1 MSSMVRTLAMPAAL
15 VVVAVAGATAYIVT
29 RPPAGGPTTQPQA
42 TLAVVPA
49 PSAAPAAIAAKTAPE
64 PPPAPAFVPGSNP
77 ASPAPAPAQAEA
89 EAAAPMQAPP
99 GPAPTATPPASPVTT
114 SFAPAPKAYSLV
126 RDSAA
131 YVAATLD
138 SPQMYPLRAGTAVS
152 AVARST
158 DDKWVIALTETGQAA
173 FLPAADLG
181 PYDPNRSPAPDL
193 PPLVAGITRVV
204 DTANL
209 VVNGQ
214 PVQLA
219 GVAGEGGI
227 YAAQLQSLISSQ
239 GGEVSCT
246 LQGSAYLCSLHNG
259 MDIARMALY
268 NGGADLANDA
278 SDDYRAQA
286 AAARAAH
293 KGIWR

>member
-1 MSSMVRTLAMPAAL
+1 MSMVRTLAMPVAL
-15 VVVAVAGATAYIVT
+15 VVVAVAGATAYVVT
-29 RPPAGGPTTQPQA
+29 RP
-42 TLAVVPA
+42 
-49 PSAAPAAIAAKTAPE
+49 AAPAVAPPATMAVVAAPAPVPAAARTAPE
-64 PPPAPAFVPGSNP
+64 PPPAPAFVAGSGT
-77 ASPAPAPAQAEA
+77 APAPAAAPAPPPQAA
-89 EAAAPMQAPP
+89 DAMQPPPAAQAAAV
-99 GPAPTATPPASPVTT
+99 PPAPVTT
-114 SFAPAPKAYSLV
+114 SFAPQPKAYSLV

-181 PYDPNRSPAPDL
+181 PYDPRLAPAPDL
-193 PPLVAGITRVV
+193 PASVSGITRVV

-219 GVAGEGGI
+219 GITGEGGV
-227 YAAQLQSLISSQ
+227 YAAELQMMINSQ
-239 GGEVSCT
+239 GDEVSCT
-246 LQGSAYLCSLHNG
+246 LQGTAYLCTLRNG
-259 MDIARMALY
+259 LDIARTALY

-278 SDDYRAQA
+278 TDDYRAQA

-293 KGIWR
+293 KGIWK

>member
-1 MSSMVRTLAMPAAL
+1 MPVAL
-15 VVVAVAGATAYIVT
+15 VVVAVACATAYVVT
-29 RPPAGGPTTQPQA
+29 RP
-42 TLAVVPA
+42 
-49 PSAAPAAIAAKTAPE
+49 AAPAAAPATMAVVATAPTPAPVAAKTAPE
-64 PPPAPAFVPGSNP
+64 PPPAPAFVAGSST
-77 ASPAPAPAQAEA
+77 APAPAPTSPAPQPAVAETMQPPPPTAPAEA
-89 EAAAPMQAPP
+89 
-99 GPAPTATPPASPVTT
+99 PPAAPVTT
-114 SFAPAPKAYSLV
+114 TFTPQPKAYSLV

-138 SPQMYPLRAGTAVS
+138 SPQMYPLRAGTAIS

-181 PYDPNRSPAPDL
+181 PYDPRLAPAPDL
-193 PPLVAGITRVV
+193 PASVSGVTRVV

-219 GVAGEGGI
+219 GITGEGGV
-227 YAAQLQSLISSQ
+227 YAAQLQGLINSQ
-239 GGEVSCT
+239 GDEVSCT
-246 LQGSAYLCSLHNG
+246 LQGTAYLCSLQNG
-259 MDIARMALY
+259 LDIARTALY

-293 KGIWR
+293 KGIWK

>member
-1 MSSMVRTLAMPAAL
+1 MA
-15 VVVAVAGATAYIVT
+15 VVAA
-29 RPPAGGPTTQPQA
+29 PPA
-42 TLAVVPA
+42 PA
-49 PSAAPAAIAAKTAPE
+49 PVAAKTAPE
-64 PPPAPAFVPGSNP
+64 PPPAPAFVAGTSTT
-77 ASPAPAPAQAEA
+77 APAPAPAPAATPAPASQPAVAEA
-89 EAAAPMQAPP
+89 MQPPPTAPAEAPP
-99 GPAPTATPPASPVTT
+99 PAPVTT
-114 SFAPAPKAYSLV
+114 SFTPQPKAYSLV

-173 FLPAADLG
+173 FLPATDLG
-181 PYDPNRSPAPDL
+181 PYDPRLAPAPEL
-193 PPLVAGITRVV
+193 PASVSGITRVV

-219 GVAGEGGI
+219 GITGEGGI
-227 YAAQLQSLISSQ
+227 YAAQLQGLISSQ
-239 GGEVSCT
+239 GDEVSCT
-246 LQGSAYLCSLHNG
+246 LQGTTYLCTLRNG
-259 MDIARMALY
+259 LDIARTALY

-278 SDDYRAQA
+278 TDDYRAQA

-293 KGIWR
+293 KGIWK